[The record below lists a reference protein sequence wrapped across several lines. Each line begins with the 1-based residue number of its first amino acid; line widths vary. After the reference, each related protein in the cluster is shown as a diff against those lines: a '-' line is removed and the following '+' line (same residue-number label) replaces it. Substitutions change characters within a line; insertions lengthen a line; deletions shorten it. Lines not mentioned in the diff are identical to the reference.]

1 MPGCVTPDWHSDP
14 PPAVRLP
21 VDLRAAQPQDEEEE
35 AEEEEEEEEEKE
47 DEEEE
52 EEAPPPQQPMAVSAS
67 VAPKVAFHLL
77 AAAGG

>member
-35 AEEEEEEEEEKE
+35 AEEEEEEEEKE